1 MLSIGQ
7 GCEQSYLYGV
17 GRIAQ
22 YSATGTDY
30 FVTDVL
36 GSVRQLADAD
46 GQVSLAQSFKPY
58 GEMLSRNQEI
68 ETELDRVSR
77 EILAAG

>member
-1 MLSIGQ
+1 
-7 GCEQSYLYGV
+7 
-17 GRIAQ
+17 
-22 YSATGTDY
+22 
-30 FVTDVL
+30 
-36 GSVRQLADAD
+36 VRQLADAD